1 MKYFVYFLKGLLI
14 GVAFLSGLSGGTMM
28 IILGVFDEA
37 IHSLNEFLHFKFY
50 KFDLMVI
57 LLVGMAIGIFLFSG
71 VIDYLTTNYHQ
82 LTFYFLTGLVGGGI
96 LELNDNIE
104 WKKVNFNGWVSFA
117 VGLVVVIVM
126 MFYNGTLVDLSGEFT
141 IFHAILLVLLGV
153 PIAAA
158 IILPGISTMVIL
170 NIFGLYNRIVS
181 AISNL
186 EWIILIPLVIGV
198 MLGVVLLT
206 GLLENQLSKHPLR
219 SYLII
224 LGFVVGSIF
233 DLLMDAGIPGGI
245 NILWSIL
252 LLALGYLSVVAM
264 RKLSAKYK

>member
-1 MKYFVYFLKGLLI
+1 MKYFVYFLKGILT

-37 IHSLNEFLHFKFY
+37 IHSLNEFLHFRFY

-57 LLVGMAIGIFLFSG
+57 LLVGMGIGIFAFSG
-71 VIDYLTTNYHQ
+71 VIDFLTTNYFQ
-82 LTFYFLTGLVGGGI
+82 LTFYFLTGLVAGGI
-96 LELNDNIE
+96 LELNDSIE
-104 WKKVNFNGWVSFA
+104 WSKVKFNGWLAFTI
-117 VGLVVVIVM
+117 GLAVVIAM
-126 MFYNGTLVDLSGEFT
+126 MFYNGTIIDLSGDFT
-141 IFHAILLVLLGV
+141 ILHAIVLILLGV

-186 EWIILIPLVIGV
+186 EWPILIPLVIGV
-198 MLGVVLLT
+198 LLGVVLLT

-233 DLLMDAGIPGGI
+233 DLLMDAGIPSGI
-245 NILWSIL
+245 NIVWCVL
-252 LLALGYLSVVAM
+252 LLGLGYLSVVGM